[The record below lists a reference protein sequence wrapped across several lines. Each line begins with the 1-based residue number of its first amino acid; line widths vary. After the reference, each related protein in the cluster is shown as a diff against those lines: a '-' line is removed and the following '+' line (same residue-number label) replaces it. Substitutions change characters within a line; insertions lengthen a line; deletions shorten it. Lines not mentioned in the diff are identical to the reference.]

1 MRTEEQTVR
10 EALRTGIREE
20 MERDEAVF
28 LMGQDEELGGT
39 FEVTA
44 GLYEEYGPDRVRDTP
59 ISETAQIGGGVG
71 GAATGL
77 RPVVN
82 VSFADFLAICF
93 EPLMNQAAK
102 TRYMFGGEVSVPLT
116 IRAVEGA
123 GLNAAAQHSGTVHSM
138 VVNLPGV
145 KAVAPGTPAGA
156 KGLVKSAIRSDDPV
170 VVFENKTIYERTG
183 EVPST
188 AEFSVPMG
196 EARVVRPG
204 DDVTVVATQRLLGES
219 LRIAERF
226 DRADVEVIDP
236 QTLSPLDT
244 GTILDSVEKTGR
256 LVVADESP
264 LAAGI
269 HAEVVSRVVE
279 SRFGTLD
286 APPQRVGVPGTPIPF
301 SPPLEDE
308 VVPDGTDVEAA
319 IERTLI

>member
-1 MRTEEQTVR
+1 VTAEELTVR
-10 EALRTGIREE
+10 EALRSGIRGE
-20 MERDEAVF
+20 MERDESVF

-44 GLYEEYGPDRVRDTP
+44 GLYEEYGRDRIRDTP
-59 ISETAQIGGGVG
+59 ISETAQIGAGVG

-82 VSFADFLAICF
+82 VSFADFLAICY

-102 TRYMFGGEVSVPLT
+102 MRYMFGGEVAVPLT
-116 IRAVEGA
+116 IRAVEGG
-123 GLNAAAQHSGTVHSM
+123 GLNAAAQHSSTVHSM

-156 KGLVKSAIRSDDPV
+156 KGLVESAIRADDPV
-170 VVFENKTIYERTG
+170 VVFENKAIYERTG
-183 EVPST
+183 EVP
-188 AEFSVPMG
+188 ADVSVPLG

-204 DDVTVVATQRLLGES
+204 ADVTVVATQRLLGES
-219 LRIAERF
+219 LRAAERL
-226 DRADVEVIDP
+226 DDVDVEVIDP

-244 GTILDSVEKTGR
+244 GTLLDSVGKTGR

-264 LAAGI
+264 LAAGF

-279 SRFGTLD
+279 SGFGSLD
-286 APPQRVGVPGTPIPF
+286 APPQRIGVPGTPIPF

-308 VVPDGTDVEAA
+308 VVPDRTDVEAA
-319 IERTLI
+319 IERTLV